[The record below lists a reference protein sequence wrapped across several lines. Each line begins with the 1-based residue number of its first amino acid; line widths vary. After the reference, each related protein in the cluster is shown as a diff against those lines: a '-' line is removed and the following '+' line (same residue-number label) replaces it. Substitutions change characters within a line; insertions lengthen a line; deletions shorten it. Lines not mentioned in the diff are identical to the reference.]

1 MIMPRVDSL
10 GITFLGEGDYK
21 MKKTVLFVLL
31 TVMAVCLCACGKKAA
46 GKGSSGNS
54 GETAVHP
61 NALENV
67 TESNYVNVVKDVFGI
82 ELKQENG
89 WTVSEVLSPN
99 KVNNLRL
106 TYKTPA
112 DFDSNAWNAWFEN
125 LVSSALSADKDGIY
139 ALEINPDTGSV
150 SKGGKYADANVF
162 VEEEHLSFSYSF
174 DGNSIQLIPVFYN
187 DNKGGEITLSFTK
200 TE

>member
-1 MIMPRVDSL
+1 MIMPRVESL

-150 SKGGKYADANVF
+150 SKGGKYTDAKIF

-174 DGNSIQLIPVFYN
+174 DGNSIQLIPVFYT

>member
-1 MIMPRVDSL
+1 MIMPRVESL

-21 MKKTVLFVLL
+21 MKKTELFVLL

-125 LVSSALSADKDGIY
+125 LVSSVLSADKDGIY

-150 SKGGKYADANVF
+150 SKGGKYADAKVF

>member
-1 MIMPRVDSL
+1 MIMPRVESL
-10 GITFLGEGDYK
+10 GITFLGEGEYK
-21 MKKTVLFVLL
+21 MKKTILFVLL

-139 ALEINPDTGSV
+139 ALEINPDTGAV
-150 SKGGKYADANVF
+150 SKGGKYTDAKVF

>member
-1 MIMPRVDSL
+1 MIMPRVESL

-46 GKGSSGNS
+46 GKGSLGNS

-106 TYKTPA
+106 TYKTPS

-150 SKGGKYADANVF
+150 SKGGKYTDAKVF

>member
-1 MIMPRVDSL
+1 MPRHN
-10 GITFLGEGDYK
+10 FLGEGDYK
-21 MKKTVLFVLL
+21 MKKTVLVVLL
-31 TVMAVCLCACGKKAA
+31 TAMAVCLCACGKKAV

-54 GETAVHP
+54 KETAAHP

-67 TESNYVNVVKDVFGI
+67 TESNYVNVVKEVFGI

-139 ALEINPDTGSV
+139 ALEINPDTGAV
-150 SKGGKYADANVF
+150 SKGGKYADAKKF

-174 DGNSIQLIPVFYN
+174 DGNSIQLIPVFYT

>member
-1 MIMPRVDSL
+1 
-10 GITFLGEGDYK
+10 

-31 TVMAVCLCACGKKAA
+31 TVMAVCLCACGKKEAGENS
-46 GKGSSGNS
+46 GKGSSGGS
-54 GETAVHP
+54 KETAAHP
-61 NALENV
+61 NVLENV
-67 TESNYVNVVKDVFGI
+67 TESNCVNVVKDVFGI
-82 ELKQENG
+82 ELKQEDG
-89 WTVSEVLSPN
+89 WTVSEVISPN

-150 SKGGKYADANVF
+150 SKGGKYADAKVF

-174 DGNSIQLIPVFYN
+174 DGNSIQLIPVFYT
-187 DNKGGEITLSFTK
+187 DNKGGEITLSFTI

>member
-1 MIMPRVDSL
+1 MPRHN
-10 GITFLGEGDYK
+10 FLGEGDYK
-21 MKKTVLFVLL
+21 MKKTLLFVLL
-31 TVMAVCLCACGKKAA
+31 TAMAVCLCACGKKAA

-54 GETAVHP
+54 KETAAHP

-89 WTVSEVLSPN
+89 WTVFEVLSPN

-139 ALEINPDTGSV
+139 ALEINPDTGAV
-150 SKGGKYADANVF
+150 SKGGKYEDAKVF

-174 DGNSIQLIPVFYN
+174 DGNSIQLIPVFYT

>member
-1 MIMPRVDSL
+1 MPRHN
-10 GITFLGEGDYK
+10 FLGEGDYM
-21 MKKTVLFVLL
+21 MKKTVLFVFL
-31 TVMAVCLCACGKKAA
+31 TAMAVCLCACGKKAE
-46 GKGSSGNS
+46 GENTVKGSSGGS
-54 GETAVHP
+54 KETAAHP
-61 NALENV
+61 NVLENV

-139 ALEINPDTGSV
+139 ALEINPDTGAV
-150 SKGGKYADANVF
+150 SKGGKYTDAKVF

-174 DGNSIQLIPVFYN
+174 DGKSIQLIPVFYN